1 MQKWP
6 DVPNVFGW
14 LRLDRRGNWLVKS
27 RSGEFG
33 RIANPALCEFIG
45 RNYAADELGRWY
57 FQNGPQRVFVT
68 LDYTPFVFRLD
79 DSVSGLI
86 SQTGHPAGAVSAL
99 CLDEAGALL
108 VHCVRGAGVVQ
119 DRDLAPFIARL
130 IADNPAL
137 ADEEA
142 FLATAARGGE
152 LHVFGS
158 GARIGRID
166 SGRVAAR
173 FGFDPCP
180 VPPPGQPDC

>member
-1 MQKWP
+1 MTRSL
-6 DVPNVFGW
+6 V
-14 LRLDRRGNWLVKS
+14 DRVRS
-27 RSGEFG
+27 R
-33 RIANPALCEFIG
+33 II
-45 RNYAADELGRWY
+45 DEGVAPTSA
-57 FQNGPQRVFVT
+57 G
-68 LDYTPFVFRLD
+68 
-79 DSVSGLI
+79 
-86 SQTGHPAGAVSAL
+86 GAV
-99 CLDEAGALL
+99 D
-108 VHCVRGAGVVQ
+108 V
-119 DRDLAPFIARL
+119 IARL